1 MSDEI
6 IRYGQIRS
14 FVLRPKSF
22 ISFQNIDYNLKEN
35 EILLPGSILFEDEG
49 GYFETLTPRKYN
61 PYILYPNTFYNT
73 EPSRSITYLD
83 KHISIHGPCKRLR
96 QHITGMWNNL
106 LPSYRSLRFLNRN
119 DCTWEFIRTII
130 KNYTQKNVTIIQLKE
145 QLIKICTHYP
155 DQRSIIKALLLS
167 GKKFIVKYL
176 ERGEKTW
183 QDVINSSEYYI
194 TDIDLV
200 LFCKQYD
207 IPLVVLG
214 GWSLRF
220 VKSKSIYFKSVKNT
234 TECYIVRQPAFRP
247 HRTPIFELIT
257 KNKKIKFKISTLPKQ
272 FHKIMY
278 ENVFE
283 GDIKDFITKY
293 IRYKN

>member
-1 MSDEI
+1 MYI
-6 IRYGQIRS
+6 
-14 FVLRPKSF
+14 
-22 ISFQNIDYNLKEN
+22 
-35 EILLPGSILFEDEG
+35 GSIEKDKYLTWIFDEDNNKMVKKELEYVPG
-49 GYFETLTPRKYN
+49 FYKIYDELIVN
-61 PYILYPNTFYNT
+61 ILDHMKRIEMEKSKNTVKT
-73 EPSRSITYLD
+73 
-83 KHISIHGPCKRLR
+83 
-96 QHITGMWNNL
+96 
-106 LPSYRSLRFLNRN
+106 
-119 DCTWEFIRTII
+119 
-130 KNYTQKNVTIIQLKE
+130 
-145 QLIKICTHYP
+145 IKI
-155 DQRSIIKALLLS
+155 
-167 GKKFIVKYL
+167 
-176 ERGEKTW
+176 
-183 QDVINSSEYYI
+183 N
-194 TDIDLV
+194 IDLV